1 MERYEIHPLVDVAKN
16 FSDNILRPSA
26 GLIDHQGKVPDE
38 IITEMATLGLLGAI
52 LPKEYG
58 GQGIDPLSYGYLTEE
73 IGKGCNSTRALLTV
87 HTSLVGE
94 TIVKLGS
101 QIQKEKYL
109 PAMARG
115 EKIACFALSEPEA
128 GSDANAIKT
137 RYEVTENGFRINGN
151 KKWITYSGIA
161 DLFLIFAKCEEKVS
175 AFIVEFGVEGLTRK
189 PMSGL
194 MASRGAYLSELNFD
208 NVEIPKESLVG
219 REGEGFSFVANT
231 ALYFGRYS
239 IAWAGVAIAHAA
251 MEEMVTYARKRK
263 QFGQKI
269 AQHQLIQGIIA
280 DSATAFYAAKAA
292 CEKIG
297 HMRNQGDHNAI
308 METNI
313 AKYNSS
319 AVAMLVANNAVQVLG
334 GNGLSNKYP
343 VERLYREAKVLE
355 IIEGT
360 NQIQQMLISQHALRG
375 FYRKG
380 SVIE

>member
-1 MERYEIHPLVDVAKN
+1 MMGHELHYLVEAAKQ
-16 FSDNILRPSA
+16 FSDNVLRPA
-26 GLIDHQGKVPDE
+26 ATLIDKQGKVPGE
-38 IITEMATLGLLGAI
+38 IITEMGAQGFLGAM

-58 GQGIDPLSYGYLTEE
+58 GQGMDPLSYGYLTEE

-94 TIVKLGS
+94 TLAKLGS
-101 QIQKEKYL
+101 QSQKEKYL
-109 PAMARG
+109 PPMAKG

-137 RYEVTENGFRINGN
+137 KYEVTEDGFRINGS

-161 DLFLIFAKCEEKVS
+161 DLFLVFARCEEKVS
-175 AFIVEFGVEGLTRK
+175 AFIVEFGVKGLTRK
-189 PMSGL
+189 PMLDL
-194 MASRGAYLSELNFD
+194 MASRGAYLSELYFD

-251 MEEMVTYARKRK
+251 LEEMVTYARKRQ

-280 DSATAFYAAKAA
+280 DSATAFYAAKAT

-297 HMRNQGDHNAI
+297 YLRNQGDHKAI

-334 GNGLSNKYP
+334 GNGLSSRYP

-360 NQIQQMLISQHALRG
+360 NQIQQMIISQHALRS
-375 FYRKG
+375 FYRKN
-380 SVIE
+380 SIIE